1 MDNKKPQT
9 KSPRLKTNQGYI
21 ALISVL
27 IISALVLLI
36 ASSASLSSLS
46 ESDMGLGENQS
57 WEAYYLANLCAEEA
71 LQQIR
76 DSLPYEGSENISL
89 NSGNCSYTVIREP
102 GQNRTINATGTIGV
116 IARKL
121 RIKVDQI
128 NPQINVASWQ
138 EITEF

>member
-1 MDNKKPQT
+1 MDNKNPQT

-46 ESDMGLGENQS
+46 ESEMGLEENQS
-57 WEAYYLANLCAEEA
+57 WEAYYLANLCTEEA

-76 DSLPYEGSENISL
+76 DSVSYEGSENIFL

-102 GQNRTINATGTIGV
+102 GQNRTINATGTVEAI
-116 IARKL
+116 IRKL
-121 RIKVDQI
+121 RINIDQI
-128 NPQINVASWQ
+128 NPKINVASWQ
-138 EITEF
+138 EVTEF